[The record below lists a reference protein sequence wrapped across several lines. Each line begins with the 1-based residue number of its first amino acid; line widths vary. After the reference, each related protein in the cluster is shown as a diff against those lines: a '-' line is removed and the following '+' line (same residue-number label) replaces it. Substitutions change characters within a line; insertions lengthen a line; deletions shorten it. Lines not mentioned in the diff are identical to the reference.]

1 MPGSPE
7 FSAKMTKIKELKK
20 EMFAAFKSGNKEVVK
35 EKYLEKKQLYK
46 ELRMLKKAKG
56 KK

>member
-1 MPGSPE
+1 MPISPE

-20 EMFAAFKSGNKEVVK
+20 EMFLAFKAKDKETVK
-35 EKYLEKKQLYK
+35 AKYLEKKQLYK
-46 ELRMLKKAKG
+46 ELRLLKKTKS